1 VEVRELR
8 DEDVPG
14 VVRLVRKTY
23 PHDLVAE
30 EGFRHAIATTPARGR
45 QRLWV
50 AVDKRAVVAFA
61 GARLHTLD
69 AGGENGLC
77 RVTVEDRHRGRG
89 LGSELFA
96 TALDHLRHA
105 GARTVIVD
113 SGHTDGRRFLERR
126 GFRLTHTLRYS
137 RIDPRRGDF
146 VELGH
151 LRSRKEEEGFT
162 VIPLAQCRPEDVH
175 AVDAEAT
182 LDIPF
187 EAPMTEVRLDE
198 WIDQAWRHP
207 LLSLEGSFAAAHAG
221 RLVAI
226 TMARVDL
233 AAGRALNDMTGT
245 LRAFRGR
252 GLARLVKL
260 CQLEWSAANGITSV
274 ITDNDAT
281 NAPMLA
287 VNERLGYRPFHEVGS
302 YVRQLDLS

>member
-1 VEVRELR
+1 MEVRELR
-8 DEDVPG
+8 DDDVPG
-14 VVRLVRKTY
+14 VVRLLRDSY

-30 EGFRHAIATTPARGR
+30 EGFRHAVAAVPARAR

-50 AVDKRAVVAFA
+50 AVDAGTVVAFA

-77 RVTVEDRHRGRG
+77 RVTVDERNRGRG
-89 LGSELFA
+89 LGSELFSA
-96 TALDHLRHA
+96 ALEQLRRN

-113 SGHTDGRRFLERR
+113 SGNPDGRRFLERR

-137 RIDPRRGDF
+137 RIDPRLVDF
-146 VELGH
+146 AELDR
-151 LRSRKEEEGFT
+151 LRARKEEHGFT
-162 VIPLAQCRPEDVH
+162 VIPFAECRPEDVH

-187 EAPMTEVRLDE
+187 EAPMTEVRFDE
-198 WIDQAWRHP
+198 WLEQAWRHP
-207 LLSLEGSFAAAHAG
+207 LLSLEGSFAAAHDG

-233 AAGRALNDMTGT
+233 AARRATNDMTGT
-245 LRAFRGR
+245 LRTFRRR

-260 CQLEWSAANGITSV
+260 CQLEWSAANGIASV
-274 ITDNDAT
+274 ITDNDTT

-302 YVRQLDLS
+302 YVRQLD